1 MKGKGFWVFAIVF
14 LFMVLFLE
22 KEVQGAVSI
31 QQDKEKYPVY
41 KNMEIL
47 EDQMGIF
54 RLRMFHHLPTP
65 INLSEMMV
73 SFQVM
78 VIGLQFIGY
87 VLKLTIGYL
96 QKILF

>member
-1 MKGKGFWVFAIVF
+1 MFYGGLGMKGKGFWVFAIVF

-47 EDQMGIF
+47 EESRWG
-54 RLRMFHHLPTP
+54 
-65 INLSEMMV
+65 
-73 SFQVM
+73 SFD
-78 VIGLQFIGY
+78 
-87 VLKLTIGYL
+87 
-96 QKILF
+96 